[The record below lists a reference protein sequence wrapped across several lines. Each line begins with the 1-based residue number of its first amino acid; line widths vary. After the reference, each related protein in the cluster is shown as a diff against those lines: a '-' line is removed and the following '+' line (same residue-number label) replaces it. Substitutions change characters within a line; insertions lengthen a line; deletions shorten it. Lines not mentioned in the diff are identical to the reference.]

1 MLLFDYIVLS
11 YGYKIDRIVKVDWC
25 SKLTEHYLG
34 FGGGIRRNTV
44 ALLVLAGMGFSS
56 HYFSV
61 CAKTLTEYEQG
72 LQAYNSKNFAQ
83 SSKLFASTTARADAR
98 PINWLYLGHSYM
110 GMGDRARSLS
120 AYRTIIDKFPGT
132 AEAALA
138 AQCIVRL
145 DPTQARTMPATTAPA
160 SASPAAGTATS
171 LLNRITVVPPVQNH
185 PPVSRSA
192 IDAVRT
198 AVGRLPSNIYRL
210 LDSKGATITLAPNIM
225 DKWPKAGDEAK
236 PGVKDGT
243 LGEEPGRT
251 YGHDVHVYE
260 REKVRGT
267 SELKEA
273 RSSAEMVR
281 VLYHELGH
289 AVDDSLALPS
299 NDPTFRAELQADINN
314 MSSEEKEEVSYYTVP
329 MECFSECA
337 GSLMGGS
344 GYDSNAR
351 YFPRAKTWVRRKLSL

>member
-1 MLLFDYIVLS
+1 MA
-11 YGYKIDRIVKVDWC
+11 
-25 SKLTEHYLG
+25 EHYWVICDS
-34 FGGGIRRNTV
+34 IRRHTG
-44 ALLVLAGMGFSS
+44 ALVVLAAMSFVGN
-56 HYFSV
+56 YCSV
-61 CAKTLTEYEQG
+61 CAKTLTDYEQG

-83 SSKLFASTTARADAR
+83 ASKLFATTTARADAK

-132 AEAALA
+132 AESALA

-145 DPTQARTMPATTAPA
+145 DPSQARTLPAAAAPTNA
-160 SASPAAGTATS
+160 APAAGTATS
-171 LLNRITVVPPVQNH
+171 LINRITVIPPVQNH
-185 PPVSRSA
+185 PPVSRAA

-225 DKWPKAGDEAK
+225 DKWPKAGDDAK

-299 NDPTFRAELQADINN
+299 NDPTFRAELQADISN